1 MILLLTSF
9 IAGILTI
16 LAPCILPLLP
26 VIVGSSIVDG
36 KDKRKSYVII
46 GSLIF
51 SIVLFTLILKWSTAF
66 ITIPQVVW
74 TSISGGIIILFAF
87 TMIFPGLWENLPFV
101 PKLSTGSNKLLGKG
115 YQRKGLWGDVIMG
128 AALGP
133 VFSSCSPTYFIILAT
148 VLPQSFA
155 KGLIDLF
162 AYAFGLGLSLLIISL
177 VGQRVVGSLGKVSDP
192 RGWFKRGIGIL
203 LLVVG
208 LAIITGF
215 DKKIET
221 SLIKSNIFDITKVET
236 GILQKNTE
244 SSLPIIDVTPV
255 ATTSVESKKSST
267 ISKKVFMTS
276 TEKAKK
282 YPKYVEITNPAG
294 FVNTNDIPVTIG
306 QHIGKDVI
314 LVDFLTY
321 SCINCQRTFPYLK
334 TWYEKYH
341 KDGLEIIAIHTPEFA
356 FEKNK
361 DNVKNAMKEA
371 GLTFPVVLDNE
382 YGTWNAYKNSYWPRK
397 YLIDID
403 GYIVYDHI
411 GEGEYDKTEQKIVDL
426 LAERADRLGQV
437 APKDENASAK
447 VIAVPILGESPETYL
462 GSGRQGN
469 FANKN
474 SGVCTSDTCEYTVGA
489 IIPQDSFALGGS
501 WKIGEEYI
509 TSISNESSIKYHFKA
524 SKVYLVADALTPID
538 ADIYLDGILIPA
550 SQKGTDVSSSGKIII
565 SGAKLYNIVNFG
577 NTASEHVV
585 EIKIHKAGLKAFTF
599 TFG

>member
-1 MILLLTSF
+1 MILLFTSF
-9 IAGILTI
+9 IAGVLTI

-26 VIVGSSIVDG
+26 VIVGSAIVDG
-36 KDKRKSYVII
+36 KDKHKSYLII
-46 GSLIF
+46 GSLII
-51 SIVLFTLILKWSTAF
+51 SIVVFTLILKWSTAF
-66 ITIPQVVW
+66 ISIPQFVW
-74 TSISGGIIILFAF
+74 TSISGGIIILFSF
-87 TMIFPGLWENLPFV
+87 TMIFPGLWERLPFV
-101 PKLSTGSNKLLGKG
+101 SGLSIGSNKLLGKG
-115 YQRKGLWGDVIMG
+115 YQRRGWWGDVIMG

-162 AYAFGLGLSLLIISL
+162 AYAIGLGLSLLIISI

-203 LLVVG
+203 LLIVG

-215 DKKIET
+215 DKKVET
-221 SLIKSNIFDITKVET
+221 SLIKSNIFDVTQVET

-244 SSLPIIDVTPV
+244 
-255 ATTSVESKKSST
+255 TSESKTSSAV
-267 ISKKVFMTS
+267 SKKIFMTAA
-276 TEKAKK
+276 EKAKK
-282 YPKYVEITNPAG
+282 YPKYVEITNPSE
-294 FVNTNDIPVTIG
+294 FVNTNDIPITIG
-306 QHIGKDVI
+306 QHVGKDVVLI
-314 LVDFLTY
+314 DFLTY

-371 GLTFPVVLDNE
+371 GLTFPVVLDND

-411 GEGEYDKTEQKIVDL
+411 GEGEYDTTEQKIVEL

-437 APKDENASAK
+437 APKDEQASAK
-447 VIAVPILGESPETYL
+447 VTAVPILGESPETYF
-462 GSGRQGN
+462 GTGRQGN
-469 FANKN
+469 FANKE
-474 SGVCTSDTCEYTVGA
+474 SGICGTDSCEYIVSKT
-489 IIPQDSFALGGS
+489 IPQDSFALGGS
-501 WKIGEEYI
+501 WKIDNEYI
-509 TSISNESSIKYHFKA
+509 LSTSNESSLYYHFKA
-524 SKVYLVADALTPID
+524 SKVYLVADATTPID
-538 ADIYLDGILIPA
+538 ADIYLDGILH
-550 SQKGTDVSSSGKIII
+550 GKITL
-565 SGAKLYNIVNFG
+565 SGAKLYTIV
-577 NTASEHVV
+577 S
-585 EIKIHKAGLKAFTF
+585 ILSK
-599 TFG
+599 